1 MVMNKSLRNALIVI
15 SLAIPTIT
23 MADQAYQVELIIFSH
38 PLSKGV
44 SQEQW
49 PQDAITLP
57 NLDNTITLNSIT
69 TNNEPNPEMNDSRN
83 PNSNKPEL
91 LPASQWK
98 LISEEQ
104 HLRRHPDYHILLH
117 QAWSQTIP
125 SNAKQPTR
133 IHLYG
138 GQGYQ
143 HNGKVIPI
151 DITETA
157 AQFDQANTWQMNG
170 VMSLYLN
177 RYVNA
182 QFNLAFAMPT
192 SQFEALN
199 HNPKSAKPSHQAF
212 TYLMLNQK
220 RRTKSNELNYI
231 DHPVYG
237 ILMKVIP
244 IKKTT

>member
-1 MVMNKSLRNALIVI
+1 MKKSLRHTLITI
-15 SLAIPTIT
+15 CLAIPTIT

-57 NLDNTITLNSIT
+57 NLDDTTTLNET
-69 TNNEPNPEMNDSRN
+69 NTNNEL
-83 PNSNKPEL
+83 NSEINNSQQANTNKPEL
-91 LPASQWK
+91 LPTTQWK
-98 LISEEQ
+98 LTSEEQ

-117 QAWSQTIP
+117 EAWLQTIP
-125 SNAKQPTR
+125 SNAKKPTR
-133 IHLYG
+133 IHLFG
-138 GQGYQ
+138 GKGYQ
-143 HNGKVIPI
+143 HNGKVIAI
-151 DITETA
+151 DDTEIA
-157 AQFDQANTWQMNG
+157 PHYDQASTWQVNG

-177 RYVNA
+177 RYINT

-199 HNPKSAKPSHQAF
+199 HNPQSAKPSHQAF